1 MNDYIKV
8 RVDFEP
14 APTADVTDLLA
25 AFLADEGF
33 ESFEPDSSG
42 LNAYVKAE
50 LFDAESPARAIS
62 LLPFEGYSAGV
73 TTEHIEGRD
82 WNAEWERNY
91 FKPIVIADKAVI
103 HASFHTDVPAAP
115 YDIVIDPKMAFGTG
129 HHSTTSL
136 IATRLLDMD
145 LEGRSV
151 IDMGTGTGILAI
163 LAAMRGASRIDAIE
177 IDEAAWLN
185 ACDNVRLNGHDEINV
200 ILGDASALAGLDAAD
215 LLVANINRNIITA
228 DMAEYVK
235 AIKKGGQLIF
245 SGFYVQDIPVVRDC
259 AEKLGL
265 TFVDY
270 NENLNWVSLRF
281 NA

>member
-1 MNDYIKV
+1 M
-8 RVDFEP
+8 
-14 APTADVTDLLA
+14 
-25 AFLADEGF
+25 
-33 ESFEPDSSG
+33 
-42 LNAYVKAE
+42 KAE
-50 LFDAESPARAIS
+50 LFDAGSPARAIS

-163 LAAMRGASRIDAIE
+163 LAAMRGASHIDAIE

-185 ACDNVRLNGHDEINV
+185 ACDNVRLNGHGEINV

-235 AIKKGGQLIF
+235 AVKKGGQLIF
-245 SGFYVQDIPVVRDC
+245 SGFYVQDIPVVREC

-270 NENLNWVSLRF
+270 NENLNWVSLLF